1 MGKDIKS
8 YHDALMMKFEEED
21 RKREKRR
28 RWSKRLKILTI
39 FGVALLL
46 TVAIILAF
54 TKSLTIGFV
63 VLGFAC
69 ILPYGLYEF
78 YNDC

>member
-1 MGKDIKS
+1 MRKDIKS
-8 YHDALMMKFEEED
+8 FHDAIMMKD
-21 RKREKRR
+21 RRREKRR

-46 TVAIILAF
+46 TAAIILAF
-54 TKSLTIGFV
+54 TKSLAIGFM

-78 YNDC
+78 YNEC